1 MKRCTVAREE
11 IKRQGESGLPAAGG
25 CPAVPAGT
33 GTDLLKEK
41 EEAEEVLNLR
51 PRKLS
56 EYIGQGQVVE
66 SLSIAIEAARRRGDA
81 VDHVLLYGPPG
92 LGKTTLAYIIAR
104 EMDVGIVTTSG
115 PALEKGGD
123 LIGILTHLKK
133 GDVLFVDEIHR
144 LPRAVE
150 EYLYSAVEDFAI
162 SIVFDKGSHARSYR
176 SRLERFTLVGATTR
190 AGLIS
195 SPLRE
200 RFGIQRALDF
210 YTLEEL
216 SLVVKRSASLLQ
228 VPIDGEGVVEI
239 ARRSRGTPRIANRI
253 LRRVRDYAQV
263 RYRGVITRPIVHEAL
278 ELEGIDEEGLTTL
291 DKKFLETVL
300 IHYKGGPVGL
310 EAIAA
315 VLQEETDTLVDMVE
329 PFLLKEGF
337 LIRTPKGRKATDKA
351 YLHLGFSKDTAEE
364 GQLPLLPRQR

>member
-1 MKRCTVAREE
+1 MAREE
-11 IKRQGESGLPAAGG
+11 IKKRREEPLQSASGGLTNTPEA
-25 CPAVPAGT
+25 
-33 GTDLLKEK
+33 DSNILKEK
-41 EEAEEVLNLR
+41 EENEEALNLR

-56 EYIGQGQVVE
+56 EYIGQGKVVE
-66 SLSIAIEAARRRGDA
+66 SLGIAIEAAKKRGDA

-133 GDVLFVDEIHR
+133 GDVLFIDEIHR
-144 LPRAVE
+144 LPKAVE

-176 SRLERFTLVGATTR
+176 SRLEKFTLVGATTR

-210 YTLEEL
+210 YTIEDLCQ
-216 SLVVKRSASLLQ
+216 VVKRSASLLQ
-228 VPIDGEGVVEI
+228 VPVDEEGVREI

-253 LRRVRDYAQV
+253 LRRVRDYTQV
-263 RYRGVITRPIVHEAL
+263 RHHGVITRPVTQEAL
-278 ELEGIDEEGLTTL
+278 LLEGIDEEGLTTL
-291 DKKFLETVL
+291 DKRFLETV
-300 IHYKGGPVGL
+300 IVHYKGGPAGL

-315 VLQEETDTLVDMVE
+315 VLQEETDTLVDVVE
-329 PFLLKEGF
+329 PFLLKAGF
-337 LIRTPKGRKATDKA
+337 IIRTPKGRKATDKA
-351 YLHLGFSKDTAEE
+351 YLHLSASGGPKTAISEE
-364 GQLPLLPRQR
+364 QLSLLTRHK